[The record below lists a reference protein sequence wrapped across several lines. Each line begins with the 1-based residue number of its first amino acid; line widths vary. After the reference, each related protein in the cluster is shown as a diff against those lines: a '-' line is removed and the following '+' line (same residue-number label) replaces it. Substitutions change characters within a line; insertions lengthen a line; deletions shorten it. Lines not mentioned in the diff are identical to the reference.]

1 MEVVQV
7 KKAICIFIVGAIL
20 FAFSSCSPENIINL
34 GSKPKTSNVVDENI
48 NSSTPTIEEK
58 GYYSIGEYVD
68 DEILNSLTGT
78 HLSYKITDVKTYNTI
93 EDAGLSADDILM
105 YEFFCDDNGS
115 FDTSYKLL
123 LVSVDVHCSE
133 KQENTDFRPN
143 ITRLS
148 SVGKMNEDGTYE
160 HICTEQ
166 IYFFKETSQSPTNE
180 KDYFYYDID
189 KDETISVICGW
200 MIPSNIKTEDLYLS
214 IGTISYSTDGS
225 TDDGATYIY
234 LNKEG

>member
-1 MEVVQV
+1 M
-7 KKAICIFIVGAIL
+7 KKVICIFTVIAIL
-20 FAFSSCSPENIINL
+20 FAFCSCSPESVINL
-34 GSKPKTSNVVDENI
+34 GSKAKTSNVVDENMEF
-48 NSSTPTIEEK
+48 STPAIEEK
-58 GYYSIGEYVD
+58 GYYTIGEYVD
-68 DEILNSLTGT
+68 DNRLNSLTGT
-78 HLSYKITDVKTYNTI
+78 HLSYKITDVKIYDTV
-93 EDAGLSADDILM
+93 EDAELNVDDILM
-105 YEFFCDDNGS
+105 YEAFCDENGS

-133 KQENTDFRPN
+133 KQDNTDIRPN

-160 HICTEQ
+160 PISTEQ
-166 IYFFKETSQSPTNE
+166 IYFFKETSQAQTNN

-200 MIPSNIKTEDLYLS
+200 MIPSSLKTEDLYLS

-225 TDDGATYIY
+225 TDDDAKYIS

>member
-1 MEVVQV
+1 M
-7 KKAICIFIVGAIL
+7 KKIICILMVGIIL
-20 FAFSSCSPENIINL
+20 FVFSSCNPEKIIYSGTN
-34 GSKPKTSNVVDENI
+34 PKTSNVVDQNMEF
-48 NSSTPTIEEK
+48 STPTIEEK
-58 GYYSIGEYVD
+58 GYYSIGEFVE
-68 DEILNSLTGT
+68 DERLNSIIGT
-78 HLSYKITDVKTYNTI
+78 HISYKITDVKIYNTI
-93 EDAGLSADDILM
+93 EQAGLKTDDILM
-105 YEFFCDDNGS
+105 YDAFCDENGA

-160 HICTEQ
+160 HISNEQ
-166 IYFFKETSQSPTNE
+166 IYFFKETSEAPTNDKE
-180 KDYFYYDID
+180 YFYYDID

-200 MIPSNIKTEDLYLS
+200 MIPSNIKTDDLYLS
-214 IGTISYSTDGS
+214 IGTISYSSDGS
-225 TDDGATYIY
+225 PDDGATYIS

>member
-48 NSSTPTIEEK
+48 NFSTPTIEEK

-78 HLSYKITDVKTYNTI
+78 HLSYKITGVKTYHTI
-93 EDAGLSADDILM
+93 EDAELSADEILM
-105 YEFFCDDNGS
+105 YEAFCDENGA
-115 FDTSYKLL
+115 FDTRYKFL

-133 KQENTDFRPN
+133 KQESTDFRPN

-148 SVGKMNEDGTYE
+148 SVGIVNETGVYE
-160 HICTEQ
+160 PISNEQ
-166 IYFFKETSQSPTNE
+166 IYFYNKFSEKSSNI

-200 MIPSNIKTEDLYLS
+200 MIPNNIKIEDLYLS
-214 IGTISYSTDGS
+214 IGVTSYDSDGS
-225 TDDGATYIY
+225 SDDGATYIS

>member
-1 MEVVQV
+1 M
-7 KKAICIFIVGAIL
+7 KKVICIFTVIAIL
-20 FAFSSCSPENIINL
+20 FAFCSCSPESVINL

-48 NSSTPTIEEK
+48 NFSTPTIEEK
-58 GYYSIGEYVD
+58 GYYSIGEFVE
-68 DEILNSLTGT
+68 DERPNSIIGT
-78 HLSYKITDVKTYNTI
+78 HLSYKITDVKIYNTI
-93 EDAGLSADDILM
+93 EQAGLKTDDILM
-105 YEFFCDDNGS
+105 YEAFCDENGS

-133 KQENTDFRPN
+133 KQENTDIRPN

-148 SVGKMNEDGTYE
+148 SVGKMNEDGIYE
-160 HICTEQ
+160 HISTEQ
-166 IYFFKETSQSPTNE
+166 IYFFKETSEAPTND

-200 MIPSNIKTEDLYLS
+200 MIPSNTKTEDLYLS
-214 IGTISYSTDGS
+214 IGTISYSSDGS
-225 TDDGATYIY
+225 PDDGATYIS

>member
-1 MEVVQV
+1 M
-7 KKAICIFIVGAIL
+7 KKFVFVFIIISIVL
-20 FAFSSCSPENIINL
+20 FCTCCNPEKIINA
-34 GSKPKTSNVVDENI
+34 GIGPKTSNIANENI
-48 NSSTPTIEEK
+48 DFSAPTIEEK
-58 GYYSIGEYVD
+58 GYYRIGETVED
-68 DEILNSLTGT
+68 KEHNSHNET
-78 HLSYKITDVKTYNTI
+78 HLSYKITDVKTYDTI
-93 EDAGLSADDILM
+93 EQAELKTDDILM
-105 YEFFCDDNGS
+105 YEVFCDNNGS

-123 LVSVDVHCSE
+123 LVSVDVHCSK

-160 HICTEQ
+160 HISTEQ
-166 IYFFKETSQSPTNE
+166 IYFFKETSEALTND

-200 MIPSNIKTEDLYLS
+200 MIPSNIKTDDLYLS
-214 IGTISYSTDGS
+214 IGTISYSSDGS
-225 TDDGATYIY
+225 PDDGATYIS

>member
-34 GSKPKTSNVVDENI
+34 GSKPKTSNVVDGNI
-48 NSSTPTIEEK
+48 NFSTPTIEEK
-58 GYYSIGEYVD
+58 GYYTVGEFVE

-105 YEFFCDDNGS
+105 YDVFCDDTGS
-115 FDTSYKLL
+115 FDKSYKLL

-148 SVGKMNEDGTYE
+148 SVGIINETGVYE
-160 HICTEQ
+160 IISHEQ
-166 IYFFKETSQSPTNE
+166 VYFLNKNSERPTNIQ
-180 KDYFYYDID
+180 DYFYFEIQEI
-189 KDETISVICGW
+189 ETISVICGW
-200 MIPSNIKTEDLYLS
+200 MIPSNIKTEDLFLS